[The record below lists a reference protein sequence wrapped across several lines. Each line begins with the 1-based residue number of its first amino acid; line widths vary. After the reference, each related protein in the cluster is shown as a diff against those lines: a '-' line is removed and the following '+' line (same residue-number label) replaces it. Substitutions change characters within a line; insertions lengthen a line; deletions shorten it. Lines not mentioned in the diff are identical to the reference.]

1 MWTCRI
7 PIYVHIIHIL
17 YIYVLLGVK
26 QLAVLRG
33 VKHVIGGRRV
43 MRLKLNFHI
52 SKKKVHLKIEI
63 FPTPKLF
70 IVVLEHYHWGCKTPQ
85 IAILDSH
92 KPKLGLP
99 KWLLLKNFSKL
110 NQLVRLYRNYC
121 SMYIKL
127 K

>member
-1 MWTCRI
+1 MKILCFVTCGHVGFPYMFI
-7 PIYVHIIHIL
+7 LHIIHIL
-17 YIYVLLGVK
+17 YMYVLLGVK

-33 VKHVIGGRRV
+33 VKHVIGGGQV

-63 FPTPKLF
+63 FPTPELL

-92 KPKLGLP
+92 KPKFGLP
-99 KWLLLKNFSKL
+99 TWLLLKNFS
-110 NQLVRLYRNYC
+110 N
-121 SMYIKL
+121 
-127 K
+127 